1 MADVVFQVKARG
13 GATIHGAAVLA
24 AYPDGRY
31 LTGQTDTNGKCR
43 LSLYRVDQEMTIL
56 IAADGHLP
64 FHKAVVPGTSEI
76 DSLELE
82 PSKDDRRALLFTR
95 STGYIPGITGRL
107 NPHKD
112 GYVYG
117 DNIAINGQL
126 AMPAAHFEI
135 GEFLHLIDVYG
146 VETTIRFVV
155 VEDSFRSLSTLS
167 PRLSQ
172 GNEHG
177 HGGAASRD

>member
-1 MADVVFQVKARG
+1 MADVVFQVKTRG
-13 GATIHGAAVLA
+13 GATIPRAAVLA

-31 LTGQTDTNGKCR
+31 LTGQTDTDGKCR
-43 LSLYRVDQEMTIL
+43 LSLYRVDQEMKIL
-56 IAADGHLP
+56 LAADGHLP
-64 FHKAVVPGTSEI
+64 FHEALVPGNSETV
-76 DSLELE
+76 SLELE

-146 VETTIRFVV
+146 VETTIRFLV
-155 VEDSFRSLSTLS
+155 VEGQFSLIEYTE
-167 PRLSQ
+167 PKAYA
-172 GNEHG
+172 GE
-177 HGGAASRD
+177 

>member
-13 GATIHGAAVLA
+13 GAIIHGAAVLA

-31 LTGQTDTNGKCR
+31 LTGQTDTDGKCR
-43 LSLYRVDQEMTIL
+43 LSLYRVDQEMKIL

-82 PSKDDRRALLFTR
+82 PSKDDRKALLFTR
-95 STGYIPGITGRL
+95 STGYIPGISGRL

-146 VETTIRFVV
+146 VETTIRFLV
-155 VEDSFRSLSTLS
+155 VEGQFSLIEYTE
-167 PRLSQ
+167 PKAYA
-172 GNEHG
+172 GE
-177 HGGAASRD
+177 